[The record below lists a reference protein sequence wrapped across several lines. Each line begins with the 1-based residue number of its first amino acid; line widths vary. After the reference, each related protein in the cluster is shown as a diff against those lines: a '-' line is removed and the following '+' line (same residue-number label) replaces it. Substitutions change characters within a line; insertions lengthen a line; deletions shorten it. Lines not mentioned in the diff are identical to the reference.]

1 MGENKDLFQSRN
13 VEDLS
18 DEELSQLYE
27 KYDEFN
33 QIVYNFVLTY
43 YNYIYREKD
52 YGTGDKLKMIE
63 VHIVSD
69 IADTPGITAQDLA
82 KKWDRTP
89 AFISKTLRIL
99 EDLGYVE
106 QKINPKNRRFN
117 ILSLSEKGKH
127 LDLLHKKFDIE
138 SIRTTNKALLEHFTM
153 EEIVKFRQFLVR
165 YGKLIDEE

>member
-99 EDLGYVE
+99 EDLGYVK